1 MIGNIAKHILNNMP
15 FPIWIRD
22 LDKKFIFV
30 NNAFE
35 NTYSDYEG
43 IESIAKCVCKKCSIK
58 GICDNKI
65 KKLIESN
72 KKQSFEVKIDKM
84 INQCYI
90 NPYFDDN
97 KNIVGVIGIL
107 IDITDSKQKQKK
119 IEESESILR
128 TIIDTF
134 PDYIFYKD
142 KECKYIGYNKKWEKH
157 YEKLGITSM
166 IGKND
171 IEIGAISEE
180 LARYFVEQDKE
191 IIKTKNP
198 ITKEHKAIDENGK
211 VIIQE
216 TKKVPVINEHGEI
229 LGIVGLSSDVSEKIE
244 LKEKLIKLSYT
255 DSLTEIFNRAC
266 FEEKKEEL
274 NKKENLPIGVIM
286 GDVNGL
292 KVVNDTFGHLEG
304 DRLLKYMANV
314 LKKVTS
320 EKDYIFR
327 WGGDEFVILIPNCN
341 EIKCENIIKSIMKEC
356 KNSNFNL
363 INMSISMGASIKD
376 NLEQNIYDN
385 LKEAEEK
392 LYRQK
397 FLSEKSIRSSI
408 IFSMN

>member
-22 LDKKFIFV
+22 LDKKVIFV

-229 LGIVGLSSDVSEKIE
+229 LGIVGLSSDVSEKI
-244 LKEKLIKLSYT
+244 
-255 DSLTEIFNRAC
+255 
-266 FEEKKEEL
+266 
-274 NKKENLPIGVIM
+274 
-286 GDVNGL
+286 
-292 KVVNDTFGHLEG
+292 
-304 DRLLKYMANV
+304 
-314 LKKVTS
+314 
-320 EKDYIFR
+320 
-327 WGGDEFVILIPNCN
+327 
-341 EIKCENIIKSIMKEC
+341 
-356 KNSNFNL
+356 
-363 INMSISMGASIKD
+363 
-376 NLEQNIYDN
+376 
-385 LKEAEEK
+385 
-392 LYRQK
+392 
-397 FLSEKSIRSSI
+397 
-408 IFSMN
+408 